1 MIGEASPLVLPAAA
15 RADAPPER
23 ARPRARALVGACG
36 LLAISAVVFSR
47 ARGGAG
53 GALAPLGAKLRAVGD
68 GDVWR
73 VTVGAPRGMTDDIGA
88 AETTETYSFDYSY
101 KHDGDGDDD
110 TSGQEAYVERIVGM
124 DTFIASSSVRQF
136 LATRGVYPDEP
147 GTKWA
152 LHHYVPR
159 KLIIQYWPDRV
170 EGAIGASAKGGYVA
184 FNIARF
190 NGSSTDTLI
199 IASYNVVMSLD
210 GDDITISATM
220 RENSNHESTV
230 LGGERLHFCGFKLR
244 SPDTFLLAGDNGTI
258 EEGPAFLWNWKTDT
272 YNQLAAGTRLNCH
285 DIQWSTKNQ
294 GADGSIW
301 GPMLTANHIGEIN
314 VTTGE
319 TMKNIEID
327 DCTDANHV
335 QLVEDDAYAYVS
347 CRKTN
352 SIKKIHIEDGYV
364 EWTLGGTDGDFDLYD
379 LSGNKY
385 EAGHSLW
392 HGQHNAEFFG
402 SNPTESDGGDAQY
415 EIFMFDNEYQQGHSS
430 RLLIVS
436 YDTSSM
442 TAREE
447 WDFDVGAYTA
457 VYGDNDRLPSGNVLG
472 TFWME
477 YYDVSQWEPEDAK
490 EQFDCRAMEI
500 VRSTKLRAWSV
511 DIQGN
516 KCDNAVCDLT
526 QTGNWRMY
534 SVERFYTAPVVSQVN
549 CYTSDDDE
557 ELYLMFHTWNNFKQ
571 NNADP
576 GYYELEAKDGDS
588 VTTGNFSFAPH
599 WAPTKMNINIADTS
613 FDTGYNSF
621 GYLLVTN
628 KWGDETKIV
637 FSCKSGHDGR

>member
-1 MIGEASPLVLPAAA
+1 M
-15 RADAPPER
+15 
-23 ARPRARALVGACG
+23 
-36 LLAISAVVFSR
+36 
-47 ARGGAG
+47 
-53 GALAPLGAKLRAVGD
+53 
-68 GDVWR
+68 
-73 VTVGAPRGMTDDIGA
+73 
-88 AETTETYSFDYSY
+88 
-101 KHDGDGDDD
+101 
-110 TSGQEAYVERIVGM
+110 
-124 DTFIASSSVRQF
+124 
-136 LATRGVYPDEP
+136 
-147 GTKWA
+147 
-152 LHHYVPR
+152 
-159 KLIIQYWPDRV
+159 
-170 EGAIGASAKGGYVA
+170 
-184 FNIARF
+184 
-190 NGSSTDTLI
+190 
-199 IASYNVVMSLD
+199 
-210 GDDITISATM
+210 
-220 RENSNHESTV
+220 
-230 LGGERLHFCGFKLR
+230 
-244 SPDTFLLAGDNGTI
+244 
-258 EEGPAFLWNWKTDT
+258 
-272 YNQLAAGTRLNCH
+272 
-285 DIQWSTKNQ
+285 
-294 GADGSIW
+294 
-301 GPMLTANHIGEIN
+301 
-314 VTTGE
+314 
-319 TMKNIEID
+319 
-327 DCTDANHV
+327 